1 MVSRS
6 QTDWRNCAW
15 VPVRVLETYHC
26 LPPILARQ
34 LLMWEMNVWILIH
47 ITILL
52 HIRVKGTIGT
62 VTGENKFHNFTFSF
76 DTKRSPVTVQE
87 MKLLFPVNI
96 PSSDLEVLYAKGLNM
111 TEQATGKHAIVGW
124 LPGASFQTNYKETL
138 QL

>member
-1 MVSRS
+1 M
-6 QTDWRNCAW
+6 
-15 VPVRVLETYHC
+15 PVRVGIRDIPLSTSYSCASTAHVRDECVDFNTY
-26 LPPILARQ
+26 
-34 LLMWEMNVWILIH
+34 

-52 HIRVKGTIGT
+52 YIRVKGTIGT

-124 LPGASFQTNYKETL
+124 LPGASFETNYKETL